1 MAIKTIPLTDTQIKS
16 LKVTNKDKKYFDG
29 GGLFLLVKS
38 TGVKLW
44 RFKNKKPISN
54 KKTLL
59 SFGKYP
65 EISLK
70 QARKLRDDAR
80 ELIKKGIDPQ
90 EHKAEQEQLQ
100 QEASNNTFYA
110 MAQKWFKFKTEQG
123 LEEQTLR
130 KAWRSLEN
138 HVFPYIKDIPINQVT
153 AIKAINALQ
162 PLNNNNKY
170 ETVKRVCRRINEIMY
185 YAVNM
190 GIIDNN
196 PLARITDVFNSPK
209 AKKLVMIIIALKFYL
224 NKVSNI
230 RLNFIRYSVNEIV

>member
-1 MAIKTIPLTDTQIKS
+1 MAVKTTPLADTQIKV
-16 LKVTNKDKKYFDG
+16 LKATSKDKKYFDG

-38 TGVKLW
+38 TGAKLW
-44 RFKNKKPISN
+44 RFKYKKPISH
-54 KKTLL
+54 KETLL

-65 EISLK
+65 ETSLQ
-70 QARKLRDDAR
+70 QARKQRDEAR
-80 ELIKKGIDPQ
+80 ELIKQGIDPQ
-90 EHKAEQEQLQ
+90 HYKAEQEQRK
-100 QEASNNTFYA
+100 QEACNNTFYA
-110 MAQKWFKFKTEQG
+110 MAERWLKFKTEQG
-123 LEEQTLR
+123 LEEQTLK

-170 ETVKRVCRRINEIMY
+170 ETVKRGCRRINEIMY

-196 PLARITDVFNSPK
+196 PLAKITDVFNSPK
-209 AKKLVMIIIALKFYL
+209 VKNQPTIPPTELLQ
-224 NKVSNI
+224 
-230 RLNFIRYSVNEIV
+230 